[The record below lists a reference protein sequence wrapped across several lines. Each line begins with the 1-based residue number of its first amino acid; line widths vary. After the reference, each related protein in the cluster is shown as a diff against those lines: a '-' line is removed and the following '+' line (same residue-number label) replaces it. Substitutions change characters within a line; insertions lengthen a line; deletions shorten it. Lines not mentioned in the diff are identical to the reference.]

1 MDDPVFF
8 DQGGI
13 DADFSRDNP
22 DQAFELRMAK
32 QVVTRHGAT
41 DWFSSNFL
49 VLVSIFA
56 SIAAKARFGACALDK
71 CMLI

>member
-1 MDDPVFF
+1 MHDSVFF

-22 DQAFELRMAK
+22 DQVLELRMAK

-41 DWFSSNFL
+41 DWFSSRSKNFL

-56 SIAAKARFGACALDK
+56 SIAAKARFEGLRFR
-71 CMLI
+71 